1 MATEKSKA
9 SDDNGFGLLGLMA
22 FAAVVALFLFVST
35 TAGTRG
41 MGVLMLLAALLQQ
54 VRGRIAYGW
63 EGRPP
68 SGYFTGP
75 LATGLNLL
83 FAAIGVAMLIW
94 PEVVVGIFGWGDR

>member
-1 MATEKSKA
+1 MATEKPTT
-9 SDDNGFGLLGLMA
+9 SDDDGFGLLGLVA
-22 FAAVVALFLFVST
+22 FGAVVALFLFVST
-35 TAGTRG
+35 KAGTRG

-68 SGYFTGP
+68 SGYITGP

-83 FAAIGVAMLIW
+83 FAVIGVAMLIW
-94 PEVVVGIFGWGDR
+94 PEVVSGIFGWSDR

>member
-1 MATEKSKA
+1 MATEKPTA
-9 SDDNGFGLLGLMA
+9 SDDDGFGLLGLMA
-22 FAAVVALFLFVST
+22 FAAVVALFLLVST

-41 MGVLMLLAALLQQ
+41 MGVLILLAALLQQ

-68 SGYFTGP
+68 LGYITGP
-75 LATGLNLL
+75 LVTGLNLL